1 MPPISSKNPSDGLY
15 FTAADLQLARN
26 NREDEAIRSA
36 LTLLKTPPR
45 DALSEAYLAA
55 LGYRFDGDI
64 ESGQRALQALVM
76 SDLGAGTMGVRI
88 ILLSSRRS
96 DGWARWLCSL
106 IIPRWAAQ
114 ESALLGATEAH
125 IDALNH
131 SQEPADLLRD
141 FWLGALNMAAGII
154 LDSADHRERA
164 AALYR
169 RAVDQHIHPEGYL
182 KGIVDRENSRRQLR
196 IATVRGLRSGQSC
209 GDGGARRPRSLVL
222 QQSCRHAHHRRHLYF
237 LLLLLPGK
245 MALGTGIDTRTHA
258 ELRCEREGAF
268 HGAGQSRRHEL
279 HGIEQLLAE
288 QRPFFC
294 PWAGGLTTLTHG
306 LVPPKNKRWRLW

>member
-76 SDLGAGTMGVRI
+76 SDLGAGTMGVDYSAVKQALGWLGAMAM
-88 ILLSSRRS
+88 LL
-96 DGWARWLCSL
+96 DHPG
-106 IIPRWAAQ
+106 WAAQ

-182 KGIVDRENSRRQLR
+182 KGIVDRENIVDSYESQLSGACALVNLAEMAER
-196 IATVRGLRSGQSC
+196 ADLDLWSYNNRAVTPITAATYTFYYYFYPEKWRWEPGL
-209 GDGGARRPRSLVL
+209 
-222 QQSCRHAHHRRHLYF
+222 
-237 LLLLLPGK
+237 
-245 MALGTGIDTRTHA
+245 TRERT
-258 ELRCEREGAF
+258 LRAMKREGAF
-268 HGAGQSRRHEL
+268 MELVNLRHEL